1 MSQNAMNK
9 IQVIVSVIH
18 QVTPLVKQ
26 FVLTKADGS
35 NLPAFSGGSHIVV
48 SLNIHGRIHRNPY
61 SLMSSPDALDSYQI
75 GVRRQEQSR
84 GGSVFMHDQVQVG
97 TPLEVSYPVNLF
109 ALHRLARK
117 HLLIAGGIGITPFL
131 SQLHDLK
138 RNGSPYEL
146 HYAYRAPEHAAFT
159 QHIKTLAGD
168 DAHFYAESRGQTL
181 GLAALLSAQPLGTHV
196 YVCGPTGMVNAV
208 TDIAQS
214 LGWPPGNIHSEQFLA
229 PPIGSPISLRLA
241 QSELEITVPPEMSIL
256 EAMEAAGVDAPYLCR
271 GGACGRC
278 ELEVLE
284 HDGEL
289 LHYDHFLSDAEKY
302 AGKKIMPCVSRAK
315 CEKLVL
321 NI

>member
-1 MSQNAMNK
+1 MSKVGMNQ
-9 IQVIVSVIH
+9 IEVIVSDIN
-18 QVTPLVKQ
+18 QITPLVKQ
-26 FVLTKADGS
+26 FELSRPDGQK
-35 NLPAFSGGSHIVV
+35 LPAFSGGSHIVV
-48 SLNIHGRIHRNPY
+48 SMDIDGRTHKNPY
-61 SLMSSPDALDSYQI
+61 SLMSSPDAQDSYLI

-84 GGSVFMHDQVQVG
+84 GGSVFMHDQVQIG
-97 TPLEVSYPVNLF
+97 SRLTISYPVNLF

-138 RNGSPYEL
+138 RNSSLYEL
-146 HYAYRAPEHAAFT
+146 HYAYRAPEHGAFA

-168 DAHFYAESRGQTL
+168 NAHFYAESLGQTL
-181 GLAALLSAQPLGTHV
+181 DLAGLLSAQPLGTHV
-196 YVCGPTGMVNAV
+196 YVCGPAGMVDAV
-208 TDIAQS
+208 TDIAQR

-229 PPIGSPISLRLA
+229 PPIGSPISISLA
-241 QSELEITVPPEMSIL
+241 KSELEIIVPPEMSML

-302 AGKKIMPCVSRAK
+302 SGKKIMPCVSRAK